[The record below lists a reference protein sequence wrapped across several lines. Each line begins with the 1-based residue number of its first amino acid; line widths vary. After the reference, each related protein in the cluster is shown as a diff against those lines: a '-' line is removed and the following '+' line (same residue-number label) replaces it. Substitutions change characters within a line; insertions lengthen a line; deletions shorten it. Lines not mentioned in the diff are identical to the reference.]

1 MAGAKATSHTDAGAR
16 QHGSKNLPLL
26 SFFKGILSGQRAPT
40 APNKD
45 DSSNGRRAGIGRRV
59 MAVEVEYP
67 FTGGARNSVDEGPV
81 DSVAPVDF
89 GYLRN
94 LDARFVVLD
103 EIARGGNGIIRLVR
117 DKRTHQEYAMKCI
130 PKVLTD
136 PSVSEKKR
144 EDHADAVRRE
154 VDVMKRMRGVLNVA
168 SLEAVYE
175 DDDAVYM
182 VMEYCTGGELVHVI
196 GETHYTEQTVAS
208 FMRATLRTL
217 AQCHANGILHRDIKP
232 GNFLLA
238 SDKPD
243 APLKAI
249 DFGLA
254 TFVDGD
260 EPVTDL
266 GGYLLVCA
274 AWHASLRDARA
285 HAHAHAHA
293 HARAHRPAGL
303 EGTPWFMAPETLSSQ
318 VGI

>member
-1 MAGAKATSHTDAGAR
+1 
-16 QHGSKNLPLL
+16 
-26 SFFKGILSGQRAPT
+26 
-40 APNKD
+40 
-45 DSSNGRRAGIGRRV
+45 
-59 MAVEVEYP
+59 
-67 FTGGARNSVDEGPV
+67 
-81 DSVAPVDF
+81 
-89 GYLRN
+89 
-94 LDARFVVLD
+94 
-103 EIARGGNGIIRLVR
+103 
-117 DKRTHQEYAMKCI
+117 
-130 PKVLTD
+130 
-136 PSVSEKKR
+136 
-144 EDHADAVRRE
+144 
-154 VDVMKRMRGVLNVA
+154 MKRMRGVLNVA

-217 AQCHANGILHRDIKP
+217 AQCHSNGILHRDIKP

-266 GGYLLVCA
+266 GGYLLVYA
-274 AWHASLRDARA
+274 A
-285 HAHAHAHA
+285 
-293 HARAHRPAGL
+293 
-303 EGTPWFMAPETLSSQ
+303 
-318 VGI
+318 